1 MIPPSKDARIVI
13 VGAGAFGLS
22 TAYHLLASGYT
33 SITIVDRTTPPIP
46 DGSSVDISRIV
57 RADYDDIV
65 YTNMVVEALEL
76 WKTEYKEFYYPSG
89 LLSMTPIGNPK
100 YLAESLANVS
110 SIGLPI
116 TQFSS
121 GQEAAQYLKLT
132 HDKPL
137 NGLAGY
143 LNHDAG
149 WADAEKAIEYLF
161 RRCIYLGATFVK
173 SKVDEILYS
182 ADGTA
187 VTGLELEN
195 GNILECDYAIIAAG
209 AWTDAL
215 VPTESRL
222 LATGQ
227 PVAFFQL
234 SEEEYSKYRS
244 LPIYINFVS
253 GFYVFPPHPDS
264 HVVKCARHSYGYTN
278 YKTVKNSSSSRES
291 SQPPEIAYSKGATP
305 PVGTTLPK
313 DAEDCLRL
321 GLGEY
326 FGRDIAER
334 DILKTRICW
343 YNDTPTKDFL
353 FDYLPGVDNL
363 FIATGGSGHGFKFL
377 PVIGKYAVGCLERT
391 LPTDLLDKFKWR
403 TNVQKKED
411 LSRGGTP
418 LMTLEDAQAG
428 LYPVNADSAS
438 APNGDKIPSNL

>member
-1 MIPPSKDARIVI
+1 MAPPSKDARIVI
-13 VGAGAFGLS
+13 VGAGEFGLS
-22 TAYHLLASGYT
+22 TAYHLLAGGYS
-33 SITIVDRTTPPIP
+33 SITILDRTKPPVP

-65 YTNMVVEALEL
+65 YANMVVEALEL

-89 LLSMTPIGNPK
+89 LLSMTPTDNPK
-100 YLAESLANVS
+100 YLSDALANVS
-110 SIGLPI
+110 GLGLPL
-116 TQFSS
+116 TQFGS

-137 NGLAGY
+137 DGLAGY

-149 WADAEKAIEYLF
+149 WAYAEKAIEYLF
-161 RRCIYLGATFVK
+161 HKCISLGAKFVQ
-173 SKVDEILYS
+173 SKVDEIIYS
-182 ADGTA
+182 ADGTN
-187 VTGLELEN
+187 VTGLQLDS
-195 GNILECDYAIIAAG
+195 GKILECDFAIIAAG

-215 VPTESRL
+215 VPSESRL

-227 PVAFFQL
+227 PVAFVQL
-234 SEEEYSKYRS
+234 TEEEYSKFRHV
-244 LPIYINFVS
+244 PIYINFVT
-253 GFYVFPPHPDS
+253 GFYVFPPHPES
-264 HVVKCARHSYGYTN
+264 RVVKSARHSYGYTN
-278 YKTVKNSSSSRES
+278 YKAITNSSSSRES

-305 PVGTTLPK
+305 PVRSTLPK

-321 GLGEY
+321 GLAEY
-326 FGRDIAER
+326 FGRDIGER
-334 DILKTRICW
+334 EFVKTRICW

-377 PVIGKYAVGCLERT
+377 PIIGKYSVRCLEKK

-403 TNVQKKED
+403 TDIHKKED

-418 LMTLEDAQAG
+418 LMTLEDAEAG
-428 LYPVNADSAS
+428 LYPAT
-438 APNGDKIPSNL
+438 PNGQITSPPR